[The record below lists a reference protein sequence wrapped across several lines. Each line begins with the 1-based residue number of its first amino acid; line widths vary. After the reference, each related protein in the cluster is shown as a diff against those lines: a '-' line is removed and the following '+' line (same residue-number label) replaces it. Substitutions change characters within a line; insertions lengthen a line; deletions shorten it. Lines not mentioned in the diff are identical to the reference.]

1 MSLGTAP
8 LGTAALGTLAVSGIA
23 GTDRLYLASRDY
35 TTLPTDMP
43 PHRYYR
49 GAAKNPLRVTRSVIG
64 GGTPVETI
72 GISTG
77 EIELL
82 NGDGAL
88 DSYISS
94 GSLDGREVI
103 VSALRRS
110 GPGDTVFFQQPFAD
124 ARVLFKGIMAGVG
137 YGLDRATVA
146 VRSRDALLG
155 SDVQSVLYQGTGGAE
170 GGADLKDKPKPV
182 ALGTSFGV
190 APVYLGVIG
199 GQHSFQVSGGAALPI
214 ADVPRFFDKGLAL
227 TQVGGTPS
235 AGEYAVDT
243 ATGIVTIGGAAP
255 AFPTC
260 DVEGYAPGGVL
271 LSRTGDLILSV
282 LESFAQVPNVQ
293 IDVAALMAL
302 SGAQPAPVGLWIG
315 DRAASVLTVIGA
327 LLRGITAWGGFDRLN
342 RFTAGRLAA
351 PGGVIRATF
360 DAASIVGLAQ
370 IAGPEVMDPPAW
382 RHEVEWQPS
391 YTVSADLDIN
401 ATPEQRAFMAQA
413 ARLAVAADAAILDKH
428 LTSRPWR
435 TPGLFAAQ
443 ADAQD
448 EAARLVA
455 LYRNRRLFRFQV
467 FNIAPEIDIGQTV
480 RVDYPR
486 FNLSNRLATVLG
498 LAVDTEARLA
508 ELDLFL

>member
-1 MSLGTAP
+1 
-8 LGTAALGTLAVSGIA
+8 
-23 GTDRLYLASRDY
+23 
-35 TTLPTDMP
+35 
-43 PHRYYR
+43 
-49 GAAKNPLRVTRSVIG
+49 
-64 GGTPVETI
+64 VETI

-103 VSALRRS
+103 VSALRQPDS
-110 GPGDTVFFQQPFAD
+110 GAYQAGATTPSLAD

-199 GQHSFQVSGGAALPI
+199 GKHSFQVSGGAALPI
-214 ADVPRFFDKGLAL
+214 ADVGAFFDKGLAL
-227 TQVGGTPS
+227 TQVGGTPG
-235 AGEYAVDT
+235 AGQYAVDA

-391 YTVSADLDIN
+391 YTVSTDLDIT
-401 ATPEQRAFMAQA
+401 ASDAQRAFMAQA

-435 TPGLFAAQ
+435 TQGLFAAQ

-455 LYRNRRLFRFQV
+455 LYRNRRLFRVQV
-467 FNIAPEIDIGQTV
+467 FNMAPEIDIGQTV
-480 RVDYPR
+480 RVDFPR
-486 FNLSNRLATVLG
+486 FNLTNRLATVLG